1 MKEILVREV
10 FWFVIASLIA
20 LPLSFFFLGFLD
32 LTSSSPKMNEIEN
45 IFYLQL
51 FIIGWFISLI
61 CVYII
66 RVVVSAI
73 IKKL

>member
-1 MKEILVREV
+1 MKDFLVKEF
-10 FWFVIASLIA
+10 FWFILGSVIA
-20 LPLSFFFLGFLD
+20 LPLSFFFLRLFD
-32 LTSSSPKMNEIEN
+32 LTSAGPTMNEIEN

-51 FIIGWFISLI
+51 YIIGWFVSLI

-66 RVVVSAI
+66 RAVVSAI